1 MWKTPRLRLAVAAAI
16 ALLAVACGGGAG
28 STSQTASGPP
38 IRIGVLD
45 DNGTSSAIEGAEL
58 RANTDLAVAQ
68 ANAAGGIKGH
78 RLEIVYM
85 DPRGDASQALTMA
98 QQLVQEQ
105 NVDVLLGGIFS
116 PECLG
121 IEPLAARLHV
131 AYLASTGCLSE
142 DFTAKQCS
150 RYSFRVSP
158 AGRQVVFPLSQY
170 IVKTYGKRWA
180 LIYSDYAYGQSQRVA
195 YTLGLQQAGGQ
206 LVTPIPIPLNETNV
220 TPYITK
226 IATDGSIDGVINTQ
240 AGADVVRSLQT
251 MQAFGIDKKLP
262 VVGVFGKER
271 WAGVYPDVVNGSI
284 AVTQALSDTP
294 SDNKYDL
301 AYHAAFHAQMAKED
315 SAVAGP
321 LGGADKAVPG
331 IAGYQAYSTMA
342 ALKLAM
348 IAASFTGKADTDK
361 LITALENLKA
371 PLGPDFPAGAF
382 AMSKSDHQGA
392 MTSYVAKISGQ
403 REQILQ
409 TIQPAQLPAIG
420 SCHVT

>member
-1 MWKTPRLRLAVAAAI
+1 MWKTPRLRLAVAAATT
-16 ALLAVACGGGAG
+16 LLAVACGGGAG
-28 STSQTASGPP
+28 STSQVASGPP

-85 DPRGDASQALTMA
+85 DPRGDAGQALTMA

-105 NVDVLLGGIFS
+105 NVDVLVGGIFS

-121 IEPLAARLHV
+121 IEPLAARLRV

-142 DFTAKQCS
+142 DFTARQCS

-158 AGRQVVFPLSQY
+158 AGRQIVFPLSQY
-170 IVKTYGKRWA
+170 IVKAYGKRWA

-251 MQAFGIDKKLP
+251 MQTFGIDKKLP

-271 WAGVYPDVVNGSI
+271 WAGVYPSVVNGSI

-294 SDNKYDL
+294 SDNKFDL

-348 IAASFTGKADTDK
+348 IASSFTGRNDTDK
-361 LITALENLKA
+361 LIAALENLKA

-382 AMSKSDHQGA
+382 AMSRSDHQGA
-392 MTSYVAKISGQ
+392 MTSYIAKISGQ
-403 REQILQ
+403 REQILE
-409 TIQPAQLPAIG
+409 TIPPAQLPAIG
-420 SCHVT
+420 SCRVA

>member
-1 MWKTPRLRLAVAAAI
+1 MWKRLAMFATG

-28 STSQTASGPP
+28 STSQSAAGPP

-78 RLEIVYM
+78 RLEIVYV

-105 NVDVLLGGIFS
+105 NVDVLVGGIFS

-121 IEPLAARLHV
+121 IETLAARLRV

-158 AGRQVVFPLSQY
+158 AGRQIVFPLSQY

-195 YTLGLQQAGGQ
+195 YNLGLQQAGGQ
-206 LVTPIPIPLNETNV
+206 LTTPIPIPLNETNV

-226 IATDGSIDGVINTQ
+226 IPTDGTIDGVINTQ

-251 MQAFGIDKKLP
+251 MQTFGIDKKLP

-315 SAVAGP
+315 SAVAAP
-321 LGGADKAVPG
+321 LGGAGKALPG

-348 IAASFTGKADTDK
+348 IAASFTGRNDTDK
-361 LITALENLKA
+361 LIAALENLKA

-382 AMSKSDHQGA
+382 AMSKADHQGA
-392 MTSYVAKISGQ
+392 MTSYIAKVSGQ

-409 TIQPAQLPAIG
+409 TILPAQLPAIG